1 MSASLILA
9 SGSAIRASI
18 LTNAGVDF
26 DVVKPGVDEDVIKK
40 SSAEE
45 GLSLKKTALAL
56 ADAKA
61 LAVAADAGVYVL
73 GSDQI
78 LEFQGRAFDKPKNL
92 DEARDRLADMQA
104 DSHTL
109 INAVSIAHEG
119 RIVFRHLERPR
130 LYLRAMSKPEIDQYI
145 EEAGPAILSSVGAY
159 QVEKLGARLF
169 ERIEGDY
176 FSVLGL
182 SLFPTLAFL
191 RKADG
196 VAY

>member
-40 SSAEE
+40 SSAKE
-45 GLSLKKTALAL
+45 GLSLEKTALAL

-130 LYLRAMSKPEIDQYI
+130 LHLRAMSKAEIDQYI

-191 RKADG
+191 RKADV

>member
-40 SSAEE
+40 SSAKV
-45 GLSLKKTALAL
+45 GLSLEKTALAL

-78 LEFQGRAFDKPKNL
+78 LEFQGRAFDKPKDL
-92 DEARDRLADMQA
+92 VEARDRLADMQA

-130 LYLRAMSKPEIDQYI
+130 LYLRAMSKAEIDQYI

-191 RKADG
+191 RKADV